1 MHDDGCYEEVQVKRY
16 SENRTQKQALRL
28 SGRQGDI
35 TGHRTESAH
44 IEGGRETRDS
54 FISLERIRATLAET
68 AMGKMRDMDAM
79 LCEKQEVPVTRRYH
93 IVT

>member
-1 MHDDGCYEEVQVKRY
+1 MHDDGCYEEVQVKRD
-16 SENRTQKQALRL
+16 SENRTQKQASRL

-35 TGHRTESAH
+35 TGHRTESA
-44 IEGGRETRDS
+44 GGREARDS